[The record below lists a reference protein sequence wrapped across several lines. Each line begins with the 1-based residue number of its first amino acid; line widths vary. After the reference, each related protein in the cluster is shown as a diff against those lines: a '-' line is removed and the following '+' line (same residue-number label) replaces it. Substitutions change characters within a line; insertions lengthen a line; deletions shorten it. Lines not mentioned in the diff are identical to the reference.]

1 MPVQGHGHSVA
12 NGNDRDSILKAI
24 QTVEDDI
31 AIFDQEDQG
40 HTIQKIHEEQQWD
53 DEQWEKKMEKQAVI
67 DIKDFEIH
75 VKIQRLHRKLEDVKE
90 KLRGSHLIETNQYSE
105 IEELKLKIEA
115 MQKRFDLVQDHLYT
129 EKEETKHL
137 RGVLFT
143 KEQVNSDLSEKV
155 ASASKEA
162 KMALELSCELQSTTH
177 ATEDVLIQLLQ
188 MQRKK
193 EIQNKAWWEIRC
205 SQLQR

>member
-24 QTVEDDI
+24 QSVEDEI
-31 AIFDQEDQG
+31 AIFDEEDQG

-53 DEQWEKKMEKQAVI
+53 DEQWEKKMDKQAVI
-67 DIKDFEIH
+67 DIKDFETH
-75 VKIQRLHRKLEDVKE
+75 VKIQRLYQKLENAKE
-90 KLRGSHLIETNQYSE
+90 KLRGSHL

-115 MQKRFDLVQDHLYT
+115 MQKRFDLVEDHLYT
-129 EKEETKHL
+129 EKEKTKHL

-143 KEQVNSDLSEKV
+143 KEQENSDLSEKV
-155 ASASKEA
+155 ALASKEA

-177 ATEDVLIQLLQ
+177 ATEGVLIQLLQ